1 MRMITILICIYG
13 AISMLGKRVK
23 EVVRL
28 VHLWTGLLFGS
39 ILVVLG
45 LTGVALAWVDEL
57 DAWLNP
63 SLLTVAPVPG
73 APARITPAMAQALVD
88 RLALDPAYGKPNQ
101 LVFPDMPGGVA
112 VAWYRPRVK
121 TSSPWEVDVARQVM
135 VDPVRLSVTG
145 ERHWGEAGLSRPLLM
160 PTLFHLHRYLLAGE
174 NGKLVVALTGV
185 SLLLTSFTGLVL
197 WWPRLAWRAL
207 WQSVS
212 VRYGGNWTRFNFQL
226 HRAFGF
232 FALPVFLMLAVSGVY
247 FNMPA
252 WVTPAVGAVA
262 PLTPT
267 KAAVNRSE
275 PSAVRIDL
283 ADAVAVAQARF
294 PSARV
299 GRVTLPVKSGQ
310 PYEVR
315 LRQDGELRQGS
326 GATRVSID
334 AGDASVL
341 KVVDPLA
348 ARGGDKF
355 INWLFPLHSGE
366 AFGVTGRA
374 FISVFGLAPLIFFAT
389 GVVVWL
395 KLRRKSGPARA
406 PQRAGATGTGGVR
419 IAALR
424 TSLRLASMPWLI
436 RFWTGMFR

>member
-1 MRMITILICIYG
+1 
-13 AISMLGKRVK
+13 MLGKRVK
-23 EVVRL
+23 EVVRQ

-45 LTGVALAWVDEL
+45 LTGVALAWMDEL
-57 DAWLNP
+57 DAMLNP
-63 SLLTVAPVPG
+63 GLLTVATVAG
-73 APARITPAMAQALVD
+73 VPARITPAMAQALAD
-88 RLALDPAYGKPNQ
+88 RLTLDPAYGKPSQ
-101 LVFPDMPGGVA
+101 LMFPDEPGGVV

-121 TSSPWEVDVARQVM
+121 TSSPWEIDVVRQVM
-135 VDPVRLSVTG
+135 IDPVRLSVTG
-145 ERHWGEAGLSRPLLM
+145 ERNWGEAGLSRPLLM

-174 NGKLVVALTGV
+174 NGRLVVALTGV
-185 SLLLTSFTGLVL
+185 SLLLISLTGLVL

-207 WQSVS
+207 WHAVS
-212 VRYGGNWTRFNFQL
+212 VRYGGNWTRFHFQL

-262 PLTPT
+262 TLTPSRPAMNRT
-267 KAAVNRSE
+267 GTSAA
-275 PSAVRIDL
+275 RIQV
-283 ADAVAVAQARF
+283 ADAVAAAQARF
-294 PSARV
+294 PAARI
-299 GRVTLPVKSGQ
+299 GRVTLPAKPGQ

-341 KVVDPLA
+341 KVIDPLA
-348 ARGGDKF
+348 ARGGDRF
-355 INWLFPLHSGE
+355 ISWLFPLHTGE
-366 AFGVTGRA
+366 AFGLAGRA
-374 FISVFGLAPLIFFAT
+374 FISVFGLAPLLFFVT
-389 GVVVWL
+389 GLVVWL
-395 KLRRKSGPARA
+395 KLRRKSKPARP
-406 PQRAGATGTGGVR
+406 PQRAGATGAGTGGVR